1 MANTRSLTEIDQR
14 IAIVRGNLRDLTEQA
29 AAYSG
34 AADEERTADRIADQQ
49 DELDALLAERAAK
62 LAEKA

>member
-34 AADEERTADRIADQQ
+34 AADEERTADRIANQQ